1 MVARTCSATRA
12 EGEHCRAAPL
22 RDRPFCL
29 MHDPEHAEVVAEA
42 RRLGG
47 ARRKREATLA
57 GAYDLDGVETVE
69 GLRRIIEIVIADAL
83 GVDNSIARGRLL
95 LAAVQVA
102 AKVLEVGELEDR
114 ILQVEAALGPRLVQ
128 FKGRRR

>member
-1 MVARTCSATRA
+1 
-12 EGEHCRAAPL
+12 
-22 RDRPFCL
+22 